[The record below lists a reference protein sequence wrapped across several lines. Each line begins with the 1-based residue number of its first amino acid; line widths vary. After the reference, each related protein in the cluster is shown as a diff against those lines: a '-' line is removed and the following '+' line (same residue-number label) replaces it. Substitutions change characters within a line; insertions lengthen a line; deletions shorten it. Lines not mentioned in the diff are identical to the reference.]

1 MNSWSQGVFIRVYEQ
16 QSQRGVHT
24 GVHTAVFLLFFWLI
38 VDQGLR
44 INVKTLDRC
53 YNSLLL

>member
-1 MNSWSQGVFIRVYEQ
+1 MNSRAEEVFIQVFIR
-16 QSQRGVHT
+16 G
-24 GVHTAVFLLFFWLI
+24 VFLLFFWLI

-53 YNSLLL
+53 YNSLLV